1 MSPNAL
7 ISYLTWCFPTTN
19 VILKFSFHTSLPCI
33 VFAGFADGMAAL
45 SSCSDLH
52 NNEIV
57 SR

>member
-1 MSPNAL
+1 MQNV
-7 ISYLTWCFPTTN
+7 SYSDWSFLTTN
-19 VILKFSFHTSLPCI
+19 VTIKKFFHTSLPCN